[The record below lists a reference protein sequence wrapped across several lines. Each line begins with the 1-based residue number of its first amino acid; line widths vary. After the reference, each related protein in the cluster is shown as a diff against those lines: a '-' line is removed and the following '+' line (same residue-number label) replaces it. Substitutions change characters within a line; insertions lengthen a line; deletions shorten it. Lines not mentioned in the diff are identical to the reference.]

1 MPDCTDLPHID
12 IPLTDLLPQKPPML
26 LIGKAFGTEG
36 GTVASETTLGDEHA
50 LFIRPSGV
58 FGSWILL
65 ELMAQTI
72 GIYAGLRNRAAG
84 SGPRI
89 GFILGTRLFKTSV
102 PAFRRGDT
110 IRVTAQCLAYY
121 ESELPSQFECV
132 AYCAGS
138 EVGRAR
144 LTVYQPAEVPK
155 FSI

>member
-1 MPDCTDLPHID
+1 MPDYSDLPPID
-12 IPLTDLLPQKPPML
+12 IPLTDLLPQKAPML

-36 GTVASETTLGDEHA
+36 GVVASETTLGREHE
-50 LFIRPSGV
+50 LFIQTSGV

-84 SGPRI
+84 SGPHI
-89 GFILGTRLFKTSV
+89 GFILGTRSFTAAV
-102 PAFRRGDT
+102 PAFRPGET
-110 IRVTAQCLAYY
+110 IRVTAECLAYF

-132 AYCAGS
+132 AYREGA

-144 LTVYQPAEVPK
+144 LTVYQPEKIPQ
-155 FSI
+155 FS